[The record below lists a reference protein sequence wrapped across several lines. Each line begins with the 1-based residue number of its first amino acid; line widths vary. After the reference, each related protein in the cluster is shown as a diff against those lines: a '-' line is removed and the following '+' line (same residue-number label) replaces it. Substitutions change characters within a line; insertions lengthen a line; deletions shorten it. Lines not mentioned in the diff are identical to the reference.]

1 MSCGNMHNNMQFLHI
16 QCEPPVQAAIEEMRR
31 ATDKMRLAEE
41 KVVFLLFNFGI
52 TKAFLPYHK
61 GWLFFQFEGR
71 DLLRHYPFGLPLNF
85 CSILDTFS

>member
-41 KVVFLLFNFGI
+41 KVVFFYLILESPKPSFPITRGDYFSNLRGETSSATILSVYHLIFALF
-52 TKAFLPYHK
+52 
-61 GWLFFQFEGR
+61 
-71 DLLRHYPFGLPLNF
+71 
-85 CSILDTFS
+85 